1 MNIDDEQKPQGD
13 QGPEGGPGP
22 GNGNQELQDPGVEGC
37 TERGSQP
44 TAEGAG
50 EQVPGTEIGDQGPQE
65 NLAGLSQEEMKA
77 AIEKRALAAEEQWK
91 AEKEPKK
98 LPEPD
103 IKEMVERRI
112 AEELELRN
120 TEKKNQGNLPG
131 PNDVD
136 SKFVFCC
143 LDRNESGDGDLY
155 AALHRGKFIFNTTEQ
170 EWYVWAGHHWKKDL
184 MCSALSAVENVA
196 NRYLQETFNITNIIN
211 DAVNAHDDQK
221 IKSLNGLSEKIIK
234 RVFKLRSQRGR
245 QSCLAFAQAQQGDK
259 LAVPGDCFDLDPL
272 IIACE
277 NCVVDLRTGIPRP
290 GRPEDFILKAILHK
304 WEGIN
309 CPAPVFES
317 FLKSTFDDDMEL
329 ISFLQ
334 RYLGYSISGLNIH
347 RKFVVFYGRGQN
359 GKSILVELLQYV
371 LGALAS
377 PIQSELL
384 LDQGRSRSSA
394 APSPD
399 ILALRGLRIAFA
411 SETDEGRRFSSSRV
425 KWLSG
430 SDSLVGRSPHAKHE
444 TIFNPTHKLFLLTN
458 NKPGASAN
466 DFALWER
473 LFLIN
478 FKLAFVNRK
487 PHAEN
492 EREADLYLL
501 DKLKAEAP
509 GILAW
514 LVRGFIKWE
523 ENGLNPPP
531 VILDATSEYR
541 REEDILQ
548 DYIEEN
554 CFRDP
559 QAKVGASELYDSFSK
574 WFETNVSKK
583 GISQRKFGRIM
594 TSAGFEKIKSG
605 TFSYLGLGLLAG

>member
-1 MNIDDEQKPQGD
+1 
-13 QGPEGGPGP
+13 
-22 GNGNQELQDPGVEGC
+22 
-37 TERGSQP
+37 
-44 TAEGAG
+44 
-50 EQVPGTEIGDQGPQE
+50 
-65 NLAGLSQEEMKA
+65 
-77 AIEKRALAAEEQWK
+77 
-91 AEKEPKK
+91 
-98 LPEPD
+98 
-103 IKEMVERRI
+103 
-112 AEELELRN
+112 
-120 TEKKNQGNLPG
+120 
-131 PNDVD
+131 
-136 SKFVFCC
+136 
-143 LDRNESGDGDLY
+143 
-155 AALHRGKFIFNTTEQ
+155 
-170 EWYVWAGHHWKKDL
+170 
-184 MCSALSAVENVA
+184 
-196 NRYLQETFNITNIIN
+196 
-211 DAVNAHDDQK
+211 
-221 IKSLNGLSEKIIK
+221 
-234 RVFKLRSQRGR
+234 
-245 QSCLAFAQAQQGDK
+245 
-259 LAVPGDCFDLDPL
+259 
-272 IIACE
+272 
-277 NCVVDLRTGIPRP
+277 
-290 GRPEDFILKAILHK
+290 
-304 WEGIN
+304 
-309 CPAPVFES
+309 
-317 FLKSTFDDDMEL
+317 
-329 ISFLQ
+329 
-334 RYLGYSISGLNIH
+334 
-347 RKFVVFYGRGQN
+347 
-359 GKSILVELLQYV
+359 
-371 LGALAS
+371 
-377 PIQSELL
+377 
-384 LDQGRSRSSA
+384 
-394 APSPD
+394 
-399 ILALRGLRIAFA
+399 LALRGLRIAFA